1 MQSKSSFVRSI
12 ALLSSAALIAGL
24 PAGASAKSR
33 AVRAKATVVRVA
45 SRPTVGVQRPAATV
59 YISTGRGQL
68 VTLPA
73 PISDIFVSN
82 DAVADVR
89 VQSPTQLYV
98 FGKADGETSVFATNR
113 AGQVVYSTNVR
124 VSQNYSSVDEMLRAA
139 MPDTDVKITTSGQIA
154 VLTGTVASPDDIAQA
169 ESLVKTML
177 NPGINLADPAAA
189 LKVVVINRL
198 RTATPLQVTLQV
210 RIAEVSRSFSK
221 QIGVNW
227 NADNVPPPVTGAP
240 RTVLTINQGGST
252 VVPGGT
258 VAAIAGRLLG
268 LNVLGKLDF
277 GETEGF
283 VTTLATPNLTALSG
297 ETANFVAGGEIPI
310 PISQVT
316 GGGITTSIEYKTYG
330 IKLDFSPTVLADG
343 RISLRVSPEVSEL
356 DYANAIRIGGA
367 DIPGVTTR
375 RVQTTVELGSG
386 QSFVIGGLL
395 RANNSNTFQKVPG
408 VGDIPIIGA
417 LARSNSFKRGDSE
430 LMIVVTPYLV
440 NPVPASQ
447 IVLPTDGYK
456 TPTELGR
463 IFGGDLYKG
472 MSEGRPTA
480 TTAPAQTIAR
490 PAFGAAL
497 TPQQAQKVTGG
508 ASATPGFSK

>member
-1 MQSKSSFVRSI
+1 MQSKSNFMRSI

-24 PAGASAKSR
+24 PATASAKPKAS
-33 AVRAKATVVRVA
+33 RAKAPAVRVVA
-45 SRPTVGVQRPAATV
+45 RPPVGVQRPAATV

-82 DAVADVR
+82 DIVADVR

-124 VSQNYSSVDEMLRAA
+124 VAQNYSSVDEMLRAA
-139 MPDTDVKITTSGQIA
+139 MPDTDVKVTTSGQIA

-177 NPGINLADPAAA
+177 NPGINASDPNAQ

-210 RIAEVSRSFSK
+210 RIAEVSRSFSR

-240 RTVLTINQGGST
+240 RTFININQGGST
-252 VVPGGT
+252 NIPGGT
-258 VAAIAGRLLG
+258 AATIAGRLLG
-268 LNVLGKLDF
+268 LNVNSKLDF

-310 PISQVT
+310 PISQVSN
-316 GGGITTSIEYKTYG
+316 GATTISIEYKTYG

-343 RISLRVSPEVSEL
+343 RISLKVQPEVSEL
-356 DYANAIRIGGA
+356 DYANAVRIGNA
-367 DIPGVTTR
+367 DIPGLTTR

-395 RANNSNTFQKVPG
+395 RSNNSNTFTKLPG
-408 VGDIPIIGA
+408 LGDIPIIGA
-417 LARSNSFKRGDSE
+417 LARSNSFKRGESE
-430 LMIVVTPYLV
+430 LMIVVTPILV
-440 NPVPASQ
+440 RPVPANQ

-472 MSEGRPTA
+472 ATEKRPMP
-480 TTAPAQTIAR
+480 TTAPSQTVVK
-490 PAFGAAL
+490 PAFGAASQ
-497 TPQQAQKVTGG
+497 PAPKASGG
-508 ASATPGFSK
+508 ASAAPGFSK